1 MPKPNGKAVWA
12 KRTYVEAVATAKDI
26 MRGVSLDVHA
36 LTFDTGYVNVNGAQW
51 DNYYEAARDAVAV
64 IMGAVVLVEH
74 MERGAT

>member
-1 MPKPNGKAVWA
+1 MPRANGKAVWA
-12 KRTYVEAVATAKDI
+12 QRTYKEAVATAKDI

-36 LTFDTGYVNVNGAQW
+36 ITFGHAGAQW
-51 DNYYEAARDAVAV
+51 DNYMEAARDAVAV